1 MLTRNQILDI
11 VGKTWWEGNNIL
23 IDFIHHHLSRE
34 GAKVFTKEHCA
45 FAARFPQWFGN
56 IIGNCPHLEVRRYLV
71 QNMSVEEVSDPT
83 IDEGHYE
90 SLVKFG
96 MALGLTREE
105 ILNYEPMI
113 SMQMALSYWDHTS
126 RTKPWVEALAA
137 IGGLELVNHAKLA
150 ARYGEKPVVCVE
162 LWAPL
167 NLPREAMT
175 HWIAAEAAD
184 PHEGGH
190 GEETIRI
197 LCEYTKTLEQEH
209 AVLAALKQSLS
220 VFRYQYDQIGKAAI
234 EVSKKPS

>member
-1 MLTRNQILDI
+1 MLTRDQILDI
-11 VGKTWWEGNNIL
+11 VGKTWWENGNIL
-23 IDFIHHHLSRE
+23 MDFIHHHLSRE

-56 IIGNCPHLEVRRYLV
+56 IIGNCPHLEV
-71 QNMSVEEVSDPT
+71 SDPT

-96 MALGLTREE
+96 VGLGLTPEE

-113 SMQMALSYWDHTS
+113 SMQMAFSYWDHTS
-126 RTKPWVEALAA
+126 RTKPWVEAFAA
-137 IGGLELVNHAKLA
+137 IGGLELVNHGELA
-150 ARYGEKPVVCVE
+150 ARYGEKPVVSVE

-184 PHEGGH
+184 PHEVGH
-190 GEETIRI
+190 GEETVRI
-197 LCEYTKTLEQEH
+197 LCKYTKTVEQAR
-209 AVLAALKQSLS
+209 AVLATLKQGLS

-234 EVSKKPS
+234 EVFRKPTQAGVVD

>member
-1 MLTRNQILDI
+1 MLTRNQILGI
-11 VGKTWWEGNNIL
+11 VGETWWEGDNIL
-23 IDFIHHHLSRE
+23 MDFIHHHLSRE
-34 GAKVFTKEHCA
+34 GAKIFTKEHCA

-56 IIGNCPHLEVRRYLV
+56 IVGNCPHLEVRRYLI

-96 MALGLTREE
+96 IGLGLTREE
-105 ILNYEPMI
+105 VLNYEPTI
-113 SMQMALSYWDHTS
+113 STQMALSYWDLMS
-126 RTKPWVEALAA
+126 RTKPWVEAFAA
-137 IGGLELVNHAKLA
+137 IGGLELVNHAEVA
-150 ARYGEKPVVCVE
+150 ARYGEKPVVSVE

-184 PHEGGH
+184 PDEGGH
-190 GEETIRI
+190 GEETMRI
-197 LCEYTKTLEQEH
+197 LCAYAKTAEQER
-209 AVLAALKQSLS
+209 AVLTTLKQGLS

-234 EVSKKPS
+234 EASLKAA